1 MPTHPLFF
9 LDVFIVKPSLLFEI
23 FSTLPPPPLTSKD
36 FLVTSLLS
44 KRNFL
49 KDTFYFIQLKS
60 ERKSADFSYFNTQ
73 LC

>member
-23 FSTLPPPPLTSKD
+23 FSTLPPPLTSKD